1 MDPRLIELEITE
13 SVLMKNAAQ
22 AGDILRT
29 LKKSGVRISVDDFG
43 TGYSS
48 LGYLKS
54 FPLDALKIDRSF
66 VRDITSDPDDAMI
79 TSAVISLAHSLRL
92 RVVAEGVETE
102 AQLAMLAAKGCDEM
116 QGYYYARPMPAA
128 DCGLFIREPRQLH
141 IAARAAE
148 GAHTLLLVDDD
159 PAILSLM
166 NRMLC
171 HEGFRILTAE
181 SGEQALNLLASNSV
195 GVVIADQRMPN
206 MSGVE
211 LLSRVRGLYPDTVRM
226 VMSAQVDV
234 DTVTEAINQGAVY
247 RVLAKPWDDAVLRA
261 TVKDAL
267 AQKAQQDTRRK
278 PGKHIRA
285 VPTPTRPKSDAA

>member
-1 MDPRLIELEITE
+1 MRL
-13 SVLMKNAAQ
+13 
-22 AGDILRT
+22 
-29 LKKSGVRISVDDFG
+29 SVDDFG

-48 LGYLKS
+48 LSYLRS

-66 VRDITSDPDDAMI
+66 VRDITTDPEDAMI

-92 RVVAEGVETE
+92 KVVAEGVETE
-102 AQLAMLAAKGCDEM
+102 AQLAILAAKGCDEM
-116 QGYYYARPMPAA
+116 QGYYYTRPMPAA
-128 DCGLFIREPRQLH
+128 ECGLLMREPRQLH
-141 IAARAAE
+141 IPTRGTD

-166 NRMLC
+166 NRMLR

-181 SGEQALNLLASNSV
+181 NGEQALNLLASNPV
-195 GVVIADQRMPN
+195 GVVISDQRMPN
-206 MSGVE
+206 MTGVE
-211 LLSRVRGLYPDTVRM
+211 LLSRVRGLYPDTVRV

-247 RVLAKPWDDAVLRA
+247 RVLAKPCNDDVLRA
-261 TVKDAL
+261 TLKDAF
-267 AQKAQQDTRRK
+267 AQRAQQDADRK

-285 VPTPTRPKSDAA
+285 VATAPRPRTDAA